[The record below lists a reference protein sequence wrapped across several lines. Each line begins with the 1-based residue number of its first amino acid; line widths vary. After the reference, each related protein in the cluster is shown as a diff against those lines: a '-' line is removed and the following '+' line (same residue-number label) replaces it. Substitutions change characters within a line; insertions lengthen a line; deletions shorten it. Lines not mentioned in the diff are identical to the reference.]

1 MGIYPMNSRSL
12 LQRLD
17 EYDSRQLRLVFDS
30 IDKNRDGHL
39 SYRELEEFALE
50 LG

>member
-1 MGIYPMNSRSL
+1 MYIILCRSL
-12 LQRLD
+12 LQRID
-17 EYDSRQLRLVFDS
+17 EYDNRQLRLVFDS